1 MNAVVSPYPRWA
13 AGLKP
18 LLLLIGIAAAVA
30 AGVSVVLWSRGPS
43 YSLLYGNLA
52 TEDQAQITQA
62 LDTAGI
68 PYRLTPDS
76 SGIEVPSE
84 RVSEARL
91 KLAGQGLP
99 EGDGGFS
106 LMTKDGGF
114 GVSQFMENA
123 RYQHALEIELAH
135 TIASMRPIDGAR
147 VHIAEPPQ
155 SAFVRDR
162 VPASASVFVQ
172 LKPGRVLSQEQVQAI
187 VNLVASS
194 VPDLTANQVTVVD
207 QQGQLL
213 SAPQDA
219 ASAAREAHFEL
230 VQRIE
235 DDYTQ
240 RIEDLLTP
248 LVGPGHVQAQVVAD
262 LDTSV
267 TEEAREQYQPGSQ
280 IVRSEQ
286 LSEQTSRGNG
296 MSGGVPG
303 ALSNEPPPAGVA
315 QPPPAAPA
323 TAAAGAAAG
332 ATGATGTNASSAA
345 AGAGGAAG
353 APGAQK
359 PGAGAAS
366 GAPPPPESTSS
377 QTTRNYEIDRTLDYT
392 RQPAGRVKR
401 LTVAVLIDDIHAVD
415 KNGKTTER
423 PLTQAELTHVTQ
435 LVKDAVGFDAAR
447 GDSVNVVNSSFE
459 QSAPQTDTDLEQ
471 VPIWERPLFME
482 LVKLAAGLIVLLVL
496 ALAVLRPLVR
506 ALIGPARAALAAP
519 AGSAGLAAPP
529 GAAADSALAA
539 PARAVVPGAAAQAPP
554 AYEQQVSSARAL
566 VSQDAKRVAQVVR
579 TWVASDE

>member
-1 MNAVVSPYPRWA
+1 MNAVVAPYPRWA

-43 YSLLYGNLA
+43 YSLLYGNLG

-91 KLAGQGLP
+91 KLAGQDLP

-135 TIASMRPIDGAR
+135 TIASLRPIDGAR

-172 LKPGRVLSQEQVQAI
+172 LKAGRVLSQEQVQAI

-194 VPDLTANQVTVVD
+194 VPDLAANQVTVVD

-219 ASAAREAHFEL
+219 ASAAREAHFQL
-230 VQRIE
+230 VQRLE

-240 RIEDLLTP
+240 RIEELLAP
-248 LVGPGHVQAQVVAD
+248 LVGPGHVQAQVVAEID
-262 LDTSV
+262 SAV
-267 TEEAREQYQPGSQ
+267 TEEAREQYQPNSQ

-286 LSEQTSRGNG
+286 VSEQSSRGNG
-296 MSGGVPG
+296 VSGGVPG
-303 ALSNEPPPAGVA
+303 ALSNQPPPAGVA
-315 QPPPAAPA
+315 QPPPAPPA
-323 TAAAGAAAG
+323 TAAAA
-332 ATGATGTNASSAA
+332 GATGTNASA
-345 AGAGGAAG
+345 AGGAAGTAAGGAAG
-353 APGAQK
+353 AQK
-359 PGAGAAS
+359 PGASTAS
-366 GAPPPPESTSS
+366 STAQLPESTSS
-377 QTTRNYEIDRTLDYT
+377 QTTRNYEIDRTLDYS
-392 RQPAGRVKR
+392 RQPAGRIKR
-401 LTVAVLIDDIHAVD
+401 VTVAVLIDDIHAVD

-423 PLTQAELTHVTQ
+423 PLTPAELTHVTQ
-435 LVKDAVGFDAAR
+435 LVKDAVGFDASR

-459 QSAPQTDTDLEQ
+459 QSAQPTDTDLEQ

-482 LVKLAAGLIVLLVL
+482 LVKLGTGLIVLLVL

-506 ALIGPARAALAAP
+506 TLIGPARAALSAS
-519 AGSAGLAAPP
+519 AGSAGL
-529 GAAADSALAA
+529 GGSAAAGDAALAA
-539 PARAVVPGAAAQAPP
+539 PASRAVVANAAQSPP

-566 VSQDAKRVAQVVR
+566 VNQDPKRVAQVVR